1 MFVFTVYVY
10 FITVTGSR
18 VFTIGKCADS
28 SFEKQ
33 LLDTVA
39 QLPDTLGGRL
49 LPSIVQQVESDI
61 RGCGR
66 K

>member
-1 MFVFTVYVY
+1 MVVLTVNVY
-10 FITVTGSR
+10 FIIITGSR

-39 QLPDTLGGRL
+39 QLPDTQGGRL
-49 LPSIVQQVESDI
+49 LPSIVQQVESNI
-61 RGCGR
+61 RACGR